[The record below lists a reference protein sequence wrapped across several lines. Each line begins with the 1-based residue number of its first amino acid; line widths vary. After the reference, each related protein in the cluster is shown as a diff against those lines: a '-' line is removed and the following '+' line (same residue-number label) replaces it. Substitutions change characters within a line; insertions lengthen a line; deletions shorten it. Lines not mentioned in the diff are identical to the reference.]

1 MAPAAPADPATR
13 LRLGSGIAGPLFFTA
28 AWVTATL
35 RQHGHGQY
43 HVAREHISGLAAPD
57 ARNPRLMTAAFLV
70 LGVTTNLFG
79 AGLRDVL
86 GGVEQAGA
94 GPRLV
99 RIAGL
104 ATVLAG
110 LLRRDRMLLGL
121 PEGVARQS
129 WRNDGHDL
137 ASGIVYAS
145 LIAAPAALARRFHGD
160 VEHERLRVPALTTSA
175 LTAAVL
181 ALFASRRVEPYNGL
195 VQRLGV
201 TVPALA
207 SAALAARLLRASS
220 GRTLTPALVG
230 DRAHGVAVD
239 RDEQPTVG
247 RGEDRR

>member
-1 MAPAAPADPATR
+1 MAPAAPGNLAR
-13 LRLGSGIAGPLFFTA
+13 LKLGGGIAGPLFFTA
-28 AWVTATL
+28 AWVSATL

-57 ARNPRLMTAAFLV
+57 ARHPRLMTAAFLM

-79 AGLRDVL
+79 AALRDVL
-86 GGVEQAGA
+86 GGVERAGA

-104 ATVLAG
+104 AMVAAG
-110 LLRRDRMLLGL
+110 VLRRDRMLLGL

-145 LIAAPAALARRFHGD
+145 VIAAPVALAQRFHGD
-160 VEHERLRVPALTTSA
+160 AEHQRLLAPALTTSA
-175 LTAAVL
+175 VTAAVL
-181 ALFASRRVEPYNGL
+181 ALFASRRIEPYNGL
-195 VQRLGV
+195 VQRFGV

-207 SAALAARLLRASS
+207 SAALAARLLR
-220 GRTLTPALVG
+220 
-230 DRAHGVAVD
+230 D
-239 RDEQPTVG
+239 TVNTA
-247 RGEDRR
+247 